1 MYNRE
6 MWFESPVQAAP
17 TIGLSGMGL
26 AGGIVTY
33 QADGSASTWGS
44 ISTGLDSAL
53 QTAVK
58 VTDQNGTPIVM
69 SKFEGGWLANGCPLN
84 VYFGSGWITGQQDAL
99 RQAGMTQCLPAAPLS
114 VATVP
119 QSVTTPPPGGPAF
132 TTTLTQG
139 GIVTTPAQA
148 APQTAVMVPGA
159 PASPTMYDMG
169 GPAPAATAAPDI
181 SQFLPYIAIGFL
193 ALMVLRKR
201 G

>member
-6 MWFESPVQAAP
+6 MWFESPIQAAP
-17 TIGLSGMGL
+17 TIGLGGMGL

-44 ISTGLDSAL
+44 ISTGLDQAL

-69 SKFEGGWLANGCPLN
+69 SKFDNGWLANGCPLN
-84 VYFGSGWITGQQDAL
+84 VYFGSGWISGQQDAL
-99 RQAGMTQCLPAAPLS
+99 RQAGMTQCLPAAPLTQG
-114 VATVP
+114 TVP
-119 QSVTTPPPGGPAF
+119 QSVTTLPPGGRAF

-139 GIVTTPAQA
+139 GIVTTPAA
-148 APQTAVMVPGA
+148 TAPQTAVMVPGA
-159 PASPTMYDMG
+159 PASPTMYDTG
-169 GPAPAATAAPDI
+169 GAAPTPAPYNDFGASLPILAAIALGIYLI
-181 SQFLPYIAIGFL
+181 S
-193 ALMVLRKR
+193 RK